1 MIMKGNI
8 HSFIYVI
15 LGLVLLTQG
24 CDVLEYDVT
33 VINDTDFTFSVYLDG
48 NFQSQLRPGGS
59 AVIKGVE
66 SGVHSLEAIVGNEVI
81 AEKTVNLNEDMEW
94 LVYVE
99 RYNITVTNQT
109 DLRLSI
115 YLDDSYQ
122 LEAPPFSSK
131 MIYGV
136 SEGTHTLE
144 ARVGGDIIANR
155 NFYLDKDTEWILS
168 Y

>member
-1 MIMKGNI
+1 M
-8 HSFIYVI
+8 S
-15 LGLVLLTQG
+15 
-24 CDVLEYDVT
+24 
-33 VINDTDFTFSVYLDG
+33 NDTDFTFSVYLDG
-48 NFQSQLRPGGS
+48 SLQSQLRPGGS
-59 AVIKGVE
+59 TVIKAVE
-66 SGVHSLEAIVGNEVI
+66 SGVHTLEAMVGNEVI
-81 AEKTVNLNEDMEW
+81 AEKTVNLSEDIEW
-94 LVYVE
+94 VVYVQ

-109 DLRLSI
+109 DMRLSI

-122 LEAPPFSSK
+122 LESPPFSSK

-136 SEGTHTLE
+136 SEGSHTLE